1 MKFSSIV
8 THTWRKT
15 TMANKSNQAL
25 WENRI
30 TAWSESGLSQKE
42 FCNQNGISA
51 SAFHYW
57 RKRLRKEAAGSQPFV
72 EVKTP
77 SPGKDSHKESPHH
90 ALTLRLSGGIEI
102 MVNAESDL
110 SFLLRVINALE
121 NRR

>member
-1 MKFSSIV
+1 MKFSSMV
-8 THTWRKT
+8 TLTWRKT
-15 TMANKSNQAL
+15 TMANKSNRAQ

-72 EVKTP
+72 EVKAP
-77 SPGKDSHKESPHH
+77 SPASIVYSDRGPSG
-90 ALTLRLSGGIEI
+90 LTLRLSGGIEI

-110 SFLLRVINALE
+110 SLLAQVI
-121 NRR
+121 RKR